1 MVAEMLKSGARS
13 PHPDRVIWAMSD
25 DVLAHF
31 YWLEAPHPDPSGR
44 IEASVHDNTIA
55 LKVEHQDEVVLWL
68 DSPLVD
74 LARPVV
80 VERDGRRETFTPRP
94 NPETFCEG
102 LEQRGDPRL
111 AAPVMIRCR
120 LKS

>member
-1 MVAEMLKSGARS
+1 MVAEMLRSGARS

-44 IEASVHDNTIA
+44 IEASVHDNAIA
-55 LKVEHQDEVVLWL
+55 LKVEHQDEVALWL
-68 DSPLVD
+68 DAPLVD

-80 VERDGRRETFTPRP
+80 VERDGHRETFTPRP
-94 NPETFCEG
+94 SPETFCEG
-102 LEQRGDPRL
+102 LERRGDSRL
-111 AAPVMIRCR
+111 AAPVRIEFKER
-120 LKS
+120 L